1 MARRR
6 VYCKDKTQACVN
18 ASAIMIGHGLAEL
31 FKGFAMFLPRRRAP
45 LLAPML
51 AIALGACGSA
61 PGNEDAVADELDN
74 TLAATNESSPA
85 NDPALKSALRDQIM
99 VDPAL
104 VQQANADVVR
114 PPAQPASGMLPRD
127 DIAARKGPAERD
139 SLRAAPAPGPCPQCA
154 AARRTLT
161 LGALAESQHFAATCS
176 GNVTY
181 SAGWANRL
189 PAVAPLYPDA
199 RVIEAAGAD
208 GKGCALRVVNFSSAA
223 PLQRLLD
230 WYYTKSADAG
240 VAAQHGMDGSDHVLA
255 GTTRGKGALFVMLRS
270 RKGGGTE
277 VDLMAD
283 GGN

>member
-1 MARRR
+1 
-6 VYCKDKTQACVN
+6 
-18 ASAIMIGHGLAEL
+18 MIGHGITEL
-31 FKGFAMFLPRRRAP
+31 SKGFAMFLPRRLAP

-51 AIALGACGSA
+51 AITLGACGAA
-61 PGNEDAVADELDN
+61 PGNDSAASDELDN
-74 TLAATNESSPA
+74 MLAATNQSAPA
-85 NDPALKSALRDQIM
+85 SDPALISALRDQIM

-114 PPAQPASGMLPRD
+114 PPRQPASGMLPPD

-139 SLRAAPAPGPCPQCA
+139 DLRAAPAPGPCPQCA

-161 LGALAESQHFAATCS
+161 LGALAESQHFAVTCS
-176 GNVTY
+176 RNVSY
-181 SAGWANRL
+181 SAVWANRL
-189 PAVAPLYPDA
+189 PAAAPLYPDA

-208 GKGCALRVVNFSSAA
+208 GKGCALRIVNFASAA

-230 WYYTKSADAG
+230 WYFTKAGDAG
-240 VAAQHGMDGSDHVLA
+240 IAAQHGLDGTDHVLA
-255 GTTRGKGALFVMLRS
+255 GTAPGKGALFVMLRP

-283 GGN
+283 GAN